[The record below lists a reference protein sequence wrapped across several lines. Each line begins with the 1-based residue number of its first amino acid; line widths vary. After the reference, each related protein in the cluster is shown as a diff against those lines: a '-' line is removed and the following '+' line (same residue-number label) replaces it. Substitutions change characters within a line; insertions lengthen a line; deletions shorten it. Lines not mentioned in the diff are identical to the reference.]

1 MGVRRASNRQRLY
14 SLNKLGKSAAT
25 APGDGISSAVVA
37 STVVR
42 SGHEVVTEIAI
53 DLASSQGALTA
64 VATDGDVIAVS
75 ASSGTHSPGYLAKL
89 DFTENGHIIAIDMT
103 CLEVPTGGSADIILV
118 STGSATAVYDNSVTT
133 TGTPITLI
141 DNGQAWSLGK
151 FVSWSSGSALTAGSL
166 TISGSVEGDNSQY
179 LYLANGAGSGAGLY
193 TAGKYVIR
201 LYGIAVPDD
210 K

>member
-1 MGVRRASNRQRLY
+1 MGARRAGNRRRLY
-14 SLNKLGKSAAT
+14 ALNKLGQSAAT
-25 APGDGISSAVVA
+25 SPGAGAAPGVVS
-37 STVVR
+37 STVIR
-42 SGHEVVTEIAI
+42 SGHEIVTEIAV
-53 DLASSQGALTA
+53 DLGGGSYTA

-89 DFTENGHIIAIDMT
+89 DYTENGHIIAVDMT
-103 CLEVPTGGSADIILV
+103 CLETPAGASTNIILV

-133 TGTPITLI
+133 TGSPTTLI
-141 DNGQAWSLGK
+141 DPNAAWAVGN
-151 FVSWSSGSALTAGSL
+151 FINWSTGDALTAGAL
-166 TISGSVEGDNSQY
+166 ALSGNVGGDNSQY
-179 LYLANGAGSGAGLY
+179 LYLANGAGAGAGTY